1 MSVTEEA
8 VERLVSNVHGE
19 LIREGQ
25 QEYEEAR
32 RIWNL
37 MVDRRPAMIL
47 RCRDP
52 EDVVQAVNFARD
64 HGIGLS
70 VRGGGHGVAGNAICK
85 GGLVID
91 LSLLD
96 EARVDPAARTA

>member
-1 MSVTEEA
+1 MAVPEA
-8 VERLVSNVHGE
+8 AVQRFASKVHGE
-19 LIREGQ
+19 LIRDGRPG
-25 QEYEEAR
+25 YEEAR

-52 EDVVQAVNFARD
+52 EDAVQAVNFARD

-70 VRGGGHGVAGNAICK
+70 VRGGGHGVAGNAICE